1 MPYTNVLWIRY
12 ILSYLLGQYKVNGG
26 DKSHLAEFASD
37 TKELNK
43 RLDVRTKVEN
53 GAFMSATEVL
63 NFVVLKGWVSE
74 DQLERY
80 GVDESTLGEL
90 SQLIDSSE
98 EEDEDENEE
107 DDEDKDEDDDRR

>member
-1 MPYTNVLWIRY
+1 
-12 ILSYLLGQYKVNGG
+12 
-26 DKSHLAEFASD
+26 
-37 TKELNK
+37 
-43 RLDVRTKVEN
+43 
-53 GAFMSATEVL
+53 MSATEVL